1 MIGMNLASF
10 ITLLVISAIW
20 SAIFQA
26 AGYRV
31 LRGIEGYFSKVVV
44 GWIGAWIGSP
54 VLGYW
59 GGHIVGTSG
68 VFVVPAILG
77 SLSAIF
83 VTVAALHALMF
94 MLQNSL
100 SKPSVVSTEERR
112 AA

>member
-59 GGHIVGTSG
+59 GGHIVGTS

-77 SLSAIF
+77 SLSTIF
-83 VTVAALHALMF
+83 VAVAALHALMF

-100 SKPSVVSTEERR
+100 SKPSMVSPEERR